1 MMKQEIF
8 EQAKFLQEKI
18 SHLRTKKLQIEHMK
32 ERDNDD
38 DFNLA
43 RQLAHDSI
51 CYAIGRLEAD
61 FNAL

>member
-1 MMKQEIF
+1 MMKQETF
-8 EQAKFLQEKI
+8 ERAKFLQEQI
-18 SHLRTKKLQIEHMK
+18 SHLSTKKLQLERMK
-32 ERDNDD
+32 ERDKDD